1 MFKTHPQWTTSSRPL
16 SRYARC
22 CFSGKQHA
30 GSDLG
35 SRCCSARYATRLL
48 TPVTVHRV
56 RPWTPEDGVAMGDAL
71 LRQLY
76 GEFLPDGASEPV
88 AVRVI
93 TQGRPSCQVRIA

>member
-1 MFKTHPQWTTSSRPL
+1 
-16 SRYARC
+16 
-22 CFSGKQHA
+22 
-30 GSDLG
+30 
-35 SRCCSARYATRLL
+35 
-48 TPVTVHRV
+48 
-56 RPWTPEDGVAMGDAL
+56 MGDAL